1 MYEYREIGS
10 ELIEEVK
17 EIYRQEEWFA
27 YLRDDEALVKAYNN
41 SIYCLGVFE
50 NNKLVGFIRCVG
62 DGEHVILIQDLII
75 SPAHQRKGIGTRLFK
90 MTAEKYSK
98 VRMFQV
104 NTDLEDERDNRF
116 YQKMGMKPIIEGNMI
131 SYFR

>member
-1 MYEYREIGS
+1 M
-10 ELIEEVK
+10 
-17 EIYRQEEWFA
+17 
-27 YLRDDEALVKAYNN
+27 
-41 SIYCLGVFE
+41 
-50 NNKLVGFIRCVG
+50 GFIRCVG